1 MKYLLLVLVFCFA
14 LSCEDDNS
22 STKVIIDSNIPEGNP
37 DYAVRIQS
45 LIPNPAGTD
54 TGKESFVLKNYA
66 NQECDLTGWYV
77 EDLAA
82 KRCVLDSVG
91 ILGANASYNY
101 IILGMT
107 MLNNASETVDLKTKD
122 DIIVQTVTYKNAGV
136 DEVISTEPETE
147 E

>member
-1 MKYLLLVLVFCFA
+1 MKYLLMIFILCFA
-14 LSCEDDNS
+14 ISCEDESNS
-22 STKVIIDSNIPEGNP
+22 VIIDSNMPEGNT
-37 DYAVRIQS
+37 DYYVRIQS

-54 TGKESFVLKNYA
+54 SGKESFMLKNYA
-66 NQECDLTGWYV
+66 NRECDLTGWYV
-77 EDLAA
+77 EDLAS
-82 KRCVLDSVG
+82 KRCELDSVG

-101 IILGMT
+101 IILNVT
-107 MLNNASETVDLKTKD
+107 MLNNASETVYLKTKD